1 MTHFNLMQPSEL
13 AELGLASS
21 DRLTQYLGASL
32 QDHVDEIDVLAD
44 AHKSALD
51 RIRDLERT
59 VDDLEARNA
68 ELAIVIKTLA
78 KA

>member
-1 MTHFNLMQPSEL
+1 MDL
-13 AELGLASS
+13 AECGLESP
-21 DRLTQYLGASL
+21 DRLTRILGASL

-59 VDDLEARNA
+59 VDELEAQNA
-68 ELAIVIKTLA
+68 RFADIIKTLA